1 MEVSMPDNTLF
12 RKVLF
17 GGYHKEDVLSYI
29 ENLEAEKE
37 SLKFSLQEAE
47 TKEPEL
53 PPELKAEYESTIAQ
67 LQEQVA
73 SLKKSSENGSDQLRA
88 LREETIQITRR
99 QKREAEDLIRTLQSQ
114 VMETLKQF
122 PAQDS
127 TLQHQVREQEGRLM
141 AQATQIKQQ
150 SAQLEAQS
158 AQIKQ
163 QRTQLEAQS
172 AQIETLQSD
181 LAKKEKDLTSLRK
194 QLVQSGN
201 LLQQVQ
207 QSLERVQLSEVLP
220 PSTTPFPTP
229 EAPKAPK
236 ADKPQT
242 DDSLPDLENRLDK
255 LFSDTLNNLDNCE
268 KTAQNTIFHLVK
280 SIS

>member
-1 MEVSMPDNTLF
+1 
-12 RKVLF
+12 
-17 GGYHKEDVLSYI
+17 
-29 ENLEAEKE
+29 
-37 SLKFSLQEAE
+37 
-47 TKEPEL
+47 
-53 PPELKAEYESTIAQ
+53 
-67 LQEQVA
+67 
-73 SLKKSSENGSDQLRA
+73 
-88 LREETIQITRR
+88 
-99 QKREAEDLIRTLQSQ
+99 
-114 VMETLKQF
+114 METLKQF

-201 LLQQVQ
+201 VLQQVQ
-207 QSLERVQLSEVLP
+207 QSLERVQLSAVL
-220 PSTTPFPTP
+220 
-229 EAPKAPK
+229 
-236 ADKPQT
+236 DKPQT
-242 DDSLPDLENRLDK
+242 DDSLPELGNRLDK
-255 LFSDTLNNLDNCE
+255 LFSDTLSNLNNCE

>member
-1 MEVSMPDNTLF
+1 MPDNTLF

-17 GGYHKEDVLSYI
+17 GGYHKGDVLSYI

-47 TKEPEL
+47 MKEPAL
-53 PPELKAEYESTIAQ
+53 PPELKAEYESTIEQ

-73 SLKKSSENGSDQLRA
+73 SLKKFSENGSDQLRA

-201 LLQQVQ
+201 ILQQVQ
-207 QSLERVQLSEVLP
+207 QSLERVQLSAVLP
-220 PSTTPFPTP
+220 PSTTPFPTL
-229 EAPKAPK
+229 EAPK

-242 DDSLPDLENRLDK
+242 DASLPDPENRLDR
-255 LFSDTLNNLDNCE
+255 LFSDTLNNLNNCE

>member
-1 MEVSMPDNTLF
+1 MPDNTLF

-17 GGYHKEDVLSYI
+17 GGYHKGDVLSYI

-194 QLVQSGN
+194 QLAQSGN
-201 LLQQVQ
+201 ILQQVQ

-242 DDSLPDLENRLDK
+242 DDSLPELENRLDR
-255 LFSDTLNNLDNCE
+255 LFSDTLNNLNNCE

>member
-1 MEVSMPDNTLF
+1 MPDNTLF

-17 GGYHKEDVLSYI
+17 GGYHKGDVLSYI

-73 SLKKSSENGSDQLRA
+73 SLKKSSENGSDQLRV

-201 LLQQVQ
+201 ILQQVQ

-242 DDSLPDLENRLDK
+242 DDSLPELENRLDR
-255 LFSDTLNNLDNCE
+255 LFSDTLNNLNNCE

>member
-1 MEVSMPDNTLF
+1 MHRHRRFHRTYPQN
-12 RKVLF
+12 R
-17 GGYHKEDVLSYI
+17 HLS
-29 ENLEAEKE
+29 
-37 SLKFSLQEAE
+37 
-47 TKEPEL
+47 TV
-53 PPELKAEYESTIAQ
+53 YESTIEQ

-73 SLKKSSENGSDQLRA
+73 SLKKSSENGSDHLRA

-201 LLQQVQ
+201 
-207 QSLERVQLSEVLP
+207 VL
-220 PSTTPFPTP
+220 
-229 EAPKAPK
+229 
-236 ADKPQT
+236 
-242 DDSLPDLENRLDK
+242 
-255 LFSDTLNNLDNCE
+255 
-268 KTAQNTIFHLVK
+268 
-280 SIS
+280 

>member
-1 MEVSMPDNTLF
+1 
-12 RKVLF
+12 
-17 GGYHKEDVLSYI
+17 
-29 ENLEAEKE
+29 
-37 SLKFSLQEAE
+37 
-47 TKEPEL
+47 
-53 PPELKAEYESTIAQ
+53 
-67 LQEQVA
+67 
-73 SLKKSSENGSDQLRA
+73 
-88 LREETIQITRR
+88 
-99 QKREAEDLIRTLQSQ
+99 
-114 VMETLKQF
+114 
-122 PAQDS
+122 
-127 TLQHQVREQEGRLM
+127 M

-194 QLVQSGN
+194 QLAQSGN
-201 LLQQVQ
+201 ILQQVQ
-207 QSLERVQLSEVLP
+207 QSLERVQLSAALP
-220 PSTTPFPTP
+220 HSTTPFPTL
-229 EAPKAPK
+229 EAPK

-242 DDSLPDLENRLDK
+242 DDSLPDLENRLDR
-255 LFSDTLNNLDNCE
+255 LFSDTLNNLNNCE

>member
-1 MEVSMPDNTLF
+1 
-12 RKVLF
+12 
-17 GGYHKEDVLSYI
+17 
-29 ENLEAEKE
+29 
-37 SLKFSLQEAE
+37 
-47 TKEPEL
+47 
-53 PPELKAEYESTIAQ
+53 
-67 LQEQVA
+67 
-73 SLKKSSENGSDQLRA
+73 
-88 LREETIQITRR
+88 
-99 QKREAEDLIRTLQSQ
+99 
-114 VMETLKQF
+114 
-122 PAQDS
+122 
-127 TLQHQVREQEGRLM
+127 M

-201 LLQQVQ
+201 ILQQVQ
-207 QSLERVQLSEVLP
+207 QSLERVQLSAVLP
-220 PSTTPFPTP
+220 PSTTPFPTL
-229 EAPKAPK
+229 EAPK

>member
-1 MEVSMPDNTLF
+1 M
-12 RKVLF
+12 
-17 GGYHKEDVLSYI
+17 
-29 ENLEAEKE
+29 
-37 SLKFSLQEAE
+37 
-47 TKEPEL
+47 
-53 PPELKAEYESTIAQ
+53 
-67 LQEQVA
+67 VA

-88 LREETIQITRR
+88 LREETVQITRR

-127 TLQHQVREQEGRLM
+127 TLQHQIREQEGRLM

-194 QLVQSGN
+194 QHMQLVQSGN
-201 LLQQVQ
+201 ILQQVQ
-207 QSLERVQLSEVLP
+207 QSLERVQLSAVLP
-220 PSTTPFPTP
+220 PSTTPFPTL
-229 EAPKAPK
+229 EAPKAE
-236 ADKPQT
+236 KPQT

-255 LFSDTLNNLDNCE
+255 LFSDTLSNLDNCE

>member
-201 LLQQVQ
+201 ILQQVQ

-242 DDSLPDLENRLDK
+242 DDSLPELENRLDR
-255 LFSDTLNNLDNCE
+255 LFSDTLNNLNNCE

>member
-1 MEVSMPDNTLF
+1 MHRHRRFHRTYPQN
-12 RKVLF
+12 R
-17 GGYHKEDVLSYI
+17 HLS
-29 ENLEAEKE
+29 
-37 SLKFSLQEAE
+37 
-47 TKEPEL
+47 PV
-53 PPELKAEYESTIAQ
+53 YESTIEQ

-181 LAKKEKDLTSLRK
+181 LAKKEKDLTFLRK
-194 QLVQSGN
+194 QLAQSGN
-201 LLQQVQ
+201 ILQQVQ
-207 QSLERVQLSEVLP
+207 QSLERVQLSAALP
-220 PSTTPFPTP
+220 PLRPRLSRPWKRQKLTSLRQTIPFR
-229 EAPKAPK
+229 
-236 ADKPQT
+236 
-242 DDSLPDLENRLDK
+242 SW
-255 LFSDTLNNLDNCE
+255 
-268 KTAQNTIFHLVK
+268 KTGW
-280 SIS
+280 ISCSPIP

>member
-53 PPELKAEYESTIAQ
+53 PPELKAEYESTITQ

-201 LLQQVQ
+201 ILQQVQ

-242 DDSLPDLENRLDK
+242 DDSLPELENRLDR
-255 LFSDTLNNLDNCE
+255 LFSDTLNNLNNCE

>member
-1 MEVSMPDNTLF
+1 
-12 RKVLF
+12 
-17 GGYHKEDVLSYI
+17 
-29 ENLEAEKE
+29 
-37 SLKFSLQEAE
+37 
-47 TKEPEL
+47 
-53 PPELKAEYESTIAQ
+53 
-67 LQEQVA
+67 
-73 SLKKSSENGSDQLRA
+73 
-88 LREETIQITRR
+88 
-99 QKREAEDLIRTLQSQ
+99 
-114 VMETLKQF
+114 
-122 PAQDS
+122 
-127 TLQHQVREQEGRLM
+127 M

-194 QLVQSGN
+194 QLAQSGN
-201 LLQQVQ
+201 ILQQVQ
-207 QSLERVQLSEVLP
+207 QSLERVQLSAALP
-220 PSTTPFPTP
+220 PSTTL
-229 EAPKAPK
+229 EAPK

-242 DDSLPDLENRLDK
+242 DDSLPDLENRLDR
-255 LFSDTLNNLDNCE
+255 LFSDTLNNLNNCE

>member
-17 GGYHKEDVLSYI
+17 GGYHKGDVLSYI

-163 QRTQLEAQS
+163 QLTQLEAQS

-201 LLQQVQ
+201 ILQQVQ

-242 DDSLPDLENRLDK
+242 DDSLPELENRLDR
-255 LFSDTLNNLDNCE
+255 LFSDTLNNLNNCE

>member
-1 MEVSMPDNTLF
+1 
-12 RKVLF
+12 
-17 GGYHKEDVLSYI
+17 
-29 ENLEAEKE
+29 
-37 SLKFSLQEAE
+37 
-47 TKEPEL
+47 
-53 PPELKAEYESTIAQ
+53 
-67 LQEQVA
+67 
-73 SLKKSSENGSDQLRA
+73 
-88 LREETIQITRR
+88 
-99 QKREAEDLIRTLQSQ
+99 
-114 VMETLKQF
+114 
-122 PAQDS
+122 
-127 TLQHQVREQEGRLM
+127 M

-201 LLQQVQ
+201 ILQQVQ

-229 EAPKAPK
+229 EAPKVQK

-242 DDSLPDLENRLDK
+242 DDSLPELENRLDR
-255 LFSDTLNNLDNCE
+255 LFSDTLNNLNNCE

>member
-1 MEVSMPDNTLF
+1 MHRHRRFHRTYPQN
-12 RKVLF
+12 R
-17 GGYHKEDVLSYI
+17 HLS
-29 ENLEAEKE
+29 
-37 SLKFSLQEAE
+37 
-47 TKEPEL
+47 TV
-53 PPELKAEYESTIAQ
+53 YESTIEQ

-194 QLVQSGN
+194 QLAQSGN
-201 LLQQVQ
+201 ILQVQ
-207 QSLERVQLSEVLP
+207 QSLERVQLSAALP
-220 PSTTPFPTP
+220 PSTTPFPTL
-229 EAPKAPK
+229 EAPK

-242 DDSLPDLENRLDK
+242 DDSLPDLENRLDR
-255 LFSDTLNNLDNCE
+255 LFSDTLNNLNNCE

>member
-1 MEVSMPDNTLF
+1 MPDNTLF

-201 LLQQVQ
+201 ILQQVQ

-242 DDSLPDLENRLDK
+242 DDSLPELENRLDR
-255 LFSDTLNNLDNCE
+255 LFSDTLNNLNNCE

>member
-1 MEVSMPDNTLF
+1 MPDNTLF

-17 GGYHKEDVLSYI
+17 GGYHKGDVLSYI

-201 LLQQVQ
+201 ILQQVQ

-229 EAPKAPK
+229 EAPKVPK

-242 DDSLPDLENRLDK
+242 DDSLPELENRLDR
-255 LFSDTLNNLDNCE
+255 LFSDTLNNLNNCE

>member
-1 MEVSMPDNTLF
+1 
-12 RKVLF
+12 
-17 GGYHKEDVLSYI
+17 
-29 ENLEAEKE
+29 
-37 SLKFSLQEAE
+37 
-47 TKEPEL
+47 
-53 PPELKAEYESTIAQ
+53 
-67 LQEQVA
+67 
-73 SLKKSSENGSDQLRA
+73 
-88 LREETIQITRR
+88 
-99 QKREAEDLIRTLQSQ
+99 
-114 VMETLKQF
+114 METLKQF

-141 AQATQIKQQ
+141 AQAT
-150 SAQLEAQS
+150 
-158 AQIKQ
+158 QIKQ

-201 LLQQVQ
+201 VLQQVQ
-207 QSLERVQLSEVLP
+207 QSLERVQLSAVLP
-220 PSTTPFPTP
+220 PSTTPFPTL
-229 EAPKAPK
+229 EAPK

-242 DDSLPDLENRLDK
+242 DDSLPELGNRLDK
-255 LFSDTLNNLDNCE
+255 LFSDTLSNLNNCE

>member
-1 MEVSMPDNTLF
+1 MHRHRRFHRTYPQN
-12 RKVLF
+12 R
-17 GGYHKEDVLSYI
+17 HLS
-29 ENLEAEKE
+29 
-37 SLKFSLQEAE
+37 
-47 TKEPEL
+47 TV
-53 PPELKAEYESTIAQ
+53 YESTIEQ

-73 SLKKSSENGSDQLRA
+73 SLKKFSENGSDQLRA

-181 LAKKEKDLTSLRK
+181 LAKKE
-194 QLVQSGN
+194 LVQSGN
-201 LLQQVQ
+201 VLQQVQ
-207 QSLERVQLSEVLP
+207 QSLERVQLSAVLP
-220 PSTTPFPTP
+220 PSTTPFPTL
-229 EAPKAPK
+229 EAPK

-242 DDSLPDLENRLDK
+242 DDSLPDLENRLDR
-255 LFSDTLNNLDNCE
+255 LFSDTLNNLNNCE